1 MFILFNTELS
11 SESLQ
16 PYNLIV
22 WLIRSLF
29 FSLPRESSQS
39 RQIESQV
46 NLLIPC
52 ITIRMHFLAF
62 VLCKPT
68 KNAWRL
74 VFCPVTAI
82 HNMNKTLVQQGQ
94 KSMNSIASSVVWML
108 CCDCYD
114 SYNCADVSEA
124 STGAL
129 ELHKWGMNVLL
140 CPQMST
146 EVQDELLQMLRS
158 QQREIAELR
167 QNQLDLLQRV
177 TSHMDAVQSSIMA
190 HIEHAMLAQ
199 QEQERILPL
208 GGDL

>member
-1 MFILFNTELS
+1 MS
-11 SESLQ
+11 SEPLQ
-16 PYNLIV
+16 PYNLIA
-22 WLIRSLF
+22 WLIRSSLF

-39 RQIESQV
+39 RQIENQV
-46 NLLIPC
+46 SLLIPC
-52 ITIRMHFLAF
+52 ITIWMHFLAF
-62 VLCKPT
+62 VLCKPNE
-68 KNAWRL
+68 NAWRL
-74 VFCPVTAI
+74 VFCPVI
-82 HNMNKTLVQQGQ
+82 RNINKTLMQWRQ
-94 KSMNSIASSVVWML
+94 KPMNDMASSVAWMF

-114 SYNCADVSEA
+114 SYNCAGISQA
-124 STGAL
+124 SPEVL
-129 ELHKWGMNVLL
+129 ELHKWGIKVLL
-140 CPQMST
+140 YPQMST
-146 EVQDELLQMLRS
+146 EVQDELLQVLRS